1 MEGRYEDVGVEGSYS
16 VRKRLYTYV
25 SVYEELKAKAKAKA
39 EEKEAKAK
47 AEEKTRKKKGRK
59 DV

>member
-25 SVYEELKAKAKAKA
+25 SVYEELKAKAKA